1 MASSRLSVNVRDGF
15 LPHFTPGYLDRY
27 GPTSEF
33 VRAVSDHL
41 TLNLAATMDRAGTLV
56 NPLDVARFTDDK
68 AVEVVR
74 GLLRVDERL
83 KRTIFQEAFGTV
95 LLGAVASS
103 VDSALGEGA
112 FGGWLVA
119 FQAREHDRCA
129 EIIQVR
135 ERVLSPNTPLER
147 TRER

>member
-27 GPTSEF
+27 GPTSEL

-56 NPLDVARFTDDK
+56 SPLDVARFTDDK

-74 GLLRVDERL
+74 EMLKVEERL
-83 KRTIFQEAFGTV
+83 KRTVFQEAFGTAP
-95 LLGAVASS
+95 LGSMASS
-103 VDSALGEGA
+103 VDSVLGEGA
-112 FGGWLVA
+112 FSSWLVA
-119 FQAREHDRCA
+119 FQAREHHRCA
-129 EIIQVR
+129 EIIQIK
-135 ERVLSPNTPLER
+135 ERVLSPNTSLER